1 MVNKMKK
8 SKKNNKMDLIRAIWC
23 DKHATDAL
31 DYILVGYNNSR
42 TESIYHKKL
51 VYITS
56 LIRGGIINS
65 EVVNKTRIVD
75 KLRLIVDTNQYNIPF
90 HEILNLNVDDK
101 IFEDYTTYILR
112 NICGYTIIYCISC
125 SCYSNVFIVVDK
137 DLNKYVLKC
146 ICRLNDF
153 ENEKKCLEILNS
165 NIETEAGNYSK
176 NIVKMIT
183 SFSDDESHYILLEL
197 LNDFVT
203 LTNYRYEC
211 DILTDLV
218 SDDLMNDH
226 DFEYEEDE
234 EKQKINIANE
244 TEMCNRNKERNCTTI
259 FNTIAKIIL
268 YIHSLGIVH
277 RDIKPDN
284 IMYNP
289 KTGEIKMIDFAYS
302 NIKYDIYKSVVGTRY
317 YIDPLLRINN
327 VDYSFERL
335 KKADL
340 WSFGETV
347 FFCINH
353 KNTLDFFEEE
363 IFNAT
368 VGERNIYA
376 EMLSLVEEQKTRKEK
391 RLFIQKLHINH
402 YDYNRFNF
410 IGSKSKESIAFSFY
424 KDGIIFSL
432 RNLLNRDPEKR
443 FI

>member
-1 MVNKMKK
+1 MKK
-8 SKKNNKMDLIRAIWC
+8 NKKNNKMDLIRAIWC
-23 DKHATDAL
+23 DKHATDVL
-31 DYILVGYNNSR
+31 DYILVGYYNSR

-56 LIRGGIINS
+56 LIRGGIISS
-65 EVVNKTRIVD
+65 EIVNETRIVD
-75 KLRLIVDTNQYNIPF
+75 KLRLTIETNQCDKSFN
-90 HEILNLNVDDK
+90 EILNLDVNDR
-101 IFEDYTTYILR
+101 IFEDYVSYMLKEI
-112 NICGYTIIYCISC
+112 NGYRIIYCISC
-125 SCYSNVFIVVDK
+125 SCYSNVFIVVDR

-146 ICRLNDF
+146 ICRFNDF
-153 ENEKKCLEILNS
+153 VNEKRCLEILNS
-165 NIETEAGNYSK
+165 NIETEVGNYSN

-183 SFSDDESHYILLEL
+183 AFSDDESHYILLEL

-211 DILTDLV
+211 TILSDIM
-218 SDDLMNDH
+218 DDEY
-226 DFEYEEDE
+226 FEFEEDKE
-234 EKQKINIANE
+234 EQDVNIANE
-244 TEMCNRNKERNCTTI
+244 TAICNRNKEKNCKTI

-289 KTGEIKMIDFAYS
+289 KTEEVKLIDFAYS
-302 NIKYDIYKSVVGTRY
+302 NINPEIYKNVVGTRY
-317 YIDPLLRINN
+317 YIDPLLRMSNP
-327 VDYSFERL
+327 DFSFEAL
-335 KKADL
+335 KKSDL

-353 KNTLDFFEEE
+353 KNTMDLFQEE
-363 IFNAT
+363 IFSAT

-376 EMLSLVEEQKTRKEK
+376 ELLSLVEEQKTPKDK
-391 RLFIQKLHINH
+391 KNFTQKLHIKY

-410 IGSKSKESIAFSFY
+410 IGSISKESIAFSFE

-432 RNLLNRDPEKR
+432 RNLLTRDPEKR